1 MTDKSKNWS
10 RRDFMKIAG
19 AAGVGAVVSP
29 MEHLAGA
36 VSKSESDVSAKRI
49 VAQRPFGNSGVDVSI
64 LCLGGAMNFMS
75 NQLLLRQASKAGV
88 TCWDSSR
95 GYIGG
100 KSEKG
105 IGKYFNKFPED
116 RKKIFLITKSGASEP
131 DDLTQHL
138 YKSLERMKTDYLDL
152 FLIQAVSDVKKEM
165 KKEIQIWAEKAKTA
179 GKIHFFGFSTH
190 KNMQNCLTDAAQLGW
205 IDGIMATYNYR
216 LMHTD
221 RMKMAVDACVDAGIG
236 LIAMKTQ
243 ATLISNL
250 WSDLGKETDVALELN
265 QRFIDKGFTTEQ
277 AKLKSVWE
285 NAAIASIC
293 SHMPNMTLLQV
304 NVAAAVNKTTMSLN
318 DKQLMEQ
325 YARVTSSGYCT
336 GCGEICE
343 EAIAHAV
350 PISDIMRYLMYYR
363 NYGDQQQ
370 AIRLFNDL
378 PFDTR
383 KRIMQVNYSKAEQ
396 CCPQRMPI
404 AQLMRKAVAKL
415 EC

>member
-1 MTDKSKNWS
+1 
-10 RRDFMKIAG
+10 MKIAG

-36 VSKSESDVSAKRI
+36 VAKSESDVAAQKS
-49 VAQRPFGNSGVDVSI
+49 VAQHPFGNSGVDVSI

-105 IGKYFNKFPED
+105 IGKYFNKFSED
-116 RKKIFLITKSGASEP
+116 RKQIFLITKSGASEP

-138 YKSLERMKTDYLDL
+138 YKSLERMKTDYIDL
-152 FLIQAVSDVKKEM
+152 FMIQAVSDVKNEM
-165 KKEIQIWAEKAKTA
+165 KKEIRIWAEKAKTT
-179 GKIHFFGFSTH
+179 GKIRFFGFSTH
-190 KNMQNCLTDAAQLGW
+190 KNMENCLADASQLGW

-216 LMHTD
+216 LMHTEP
-221 RMKMAVDACVDAGIG
+221 MKKAVDACVEAGIG

-250 WSDLGKETDVALELN
+250 WSDLGKETDTALKLN
-265 QRFIDKGFTTEQ
+265 QQFIDKGFTTEQ

-285 NAAIASIC
+285 NSAIASIC
-293 SHMPNMTLLQV
+293 SHMPNMTLLQA
-304 NVAAAVNKTTMSLN
+304 NVSAAVNKTALSSN
-318 DKQLMEQ
+318 DKQLMAQ
-325 YARVTSSGYCT
+325 YAGETSSVYCS
-336 GCGEICE
+336 GCAELCE
-343 EAIAHAV
+343 KAIANAV
-350 PISDIMRYLMYYR
+350 PISDIMRYLMYHC
-363 NYGDQQQ
+363 NYGDQQH

-383 KRIMQVNYSKAEQ
+383 KRILQVNYSKAEQ
-396 CCPQRMPI
+396 CCPQKMPI

-415 EC
+415 S

>member
-1 MTDKSKNWS
+1 
-10 RRDFMKIAG
+10 MKIAG

-36 VSKSESDVSAKRI
+36 VAKTESDVSAQKF

-75 NQLLLRQASKAGV
+75 NQLLLRQASRVGV

-116 RKKIFLITKSGASEP
+116 RKNIFLITKSGASEP
-131 DDLTQHL
+131 DDLTQHV
-138 YKSLERMKTDYLDL
+138 YKSLERMKTDYIDL
-152 FLIQAVSDVKKEM
+152 FLIQAVSNVKKEM
-165 KKEIQIWAEKAKTA
+165 KKEIQTWAEKVKTE
-179 GKIHFFGFSTH
+179 GKIRFFGISTH
-190 KNMQNCLTDAAQLGW
+190 KNMENCLIDAAQLGW

-221 RMKMAVDACVDAGIG
+221 RMKKAVDACTEAGIG

-250 WSDLGKETDVALELN
+250 WSDLGKETDAALELN

-285 NAAIASIC
+285 NPTIASIC
-293 SHMPNMTLLQV
+293 SHMPNMTLLQA
-304 NVAAAVNKTTMSLN
+304 NVAAAVNKTALSFN
-318 DKQLMEQ
+318 DKKLMAQ
-325 YARVTSSGYCT
+325 YAGTTASGYCA
-336 GCGEICE
+336 GCAEVCE
-343 EAIAHAV
+343 DAIAHAV

-363 NYGDQQQ
+363 NYGDQRQ

-378 PFDTR
+378 PLDTR
-383 KRIMQVNYSKAEQ
+383 KLITRVNYSKAEQ
-396 CCPQRMPI
+396 CCPQNIPI
-404 AQLMRKAVAKL
+404 AQLMRKAVTKL
-415 EC
+415 S

>member
-1 MTDKSKNWS
+1 M
-10 RRDFMKIAG
+10 
-19 AAGVGAVVSP
+19 
-29 MEHLAGA
+29 
-36 VSKSESDVSAKRI
+36 
-49 VAQRPFGNSGVDVSI
+49 
-64 LCLGGAMNFMS
+64 
-75 NQLLLRQASKAGV
+75 AGV

-116 RKKIFLITKSGASEP
+116 RQKIFLITKSGASEP

-138 YKSLERMKTDYLDL
+138 YKSLERMKTDYIDL
-152 FLIQAVSDVKKEM
+152 FLIQAVSNVKKEM
-165 KKEIQIWAEKAKTA
+165 KKEIQTWAEKVKTA
-179 GKIHFFGFSTH
+179 GKIRFFGFSTH
-190 KNMQNCLTDAAQLGW
+190 KNMENCLIDAAQLGW

-221 RMKMAVDACVDAGIG
+221 RMKKAVEDCAKAGIG

-250 WSDLGKETDVALELN
+250 WSDLGKETDTALKLN
-265 QRFIDKGFTTEQ
+265 QQFIDKGFTTEQ
-277 AKLKSVWE
+277 AKLKSVWD
-285 NAAIASIC
+285 NSAIASIC
-293 SHMPNMTLLQV
+293 SHMTNMTLLQA

-318 DKQLMEQ
+318 DKQLMAQ
-325 YARVTSSGYCT
+325 YAGETSRGYCT
-336 GCGEICE
+336 GCAEICE

-383 KRIMQVNYSKAEQ
+383 KRIVQINYARAEQ
-396 CCPQRMPI
+396 RCPQKMPI
-404 AQLMRKAVAKL
+404 AQLMRKAGAKF
-415 EC
+415 C